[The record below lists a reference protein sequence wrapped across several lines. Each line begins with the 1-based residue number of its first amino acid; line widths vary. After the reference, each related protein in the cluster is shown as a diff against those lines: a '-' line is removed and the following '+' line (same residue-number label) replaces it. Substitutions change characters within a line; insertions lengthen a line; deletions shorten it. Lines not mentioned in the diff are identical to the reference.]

1 MKHSDLFVAK
11 VLRALLA
18 SGLNFPSG
26 LKFSETAREFEI
38 SKQLLHFWFDQY
50 RGTEQKTYDW
60 KSIRRM
66 VDNTVDN

>member
-18 SGLNFPSG
+18 SK

-66 VDNTVDN
+66 VDN